1 MVRRAHDASDPLERF
16 VVAQEGVYERALAEL
31 RAGRKR
37 SHWMWFVFPQ
47 LRGLGRS
54 AQSAFYGIRGLDEA
68 RRYLAHPLLG
78 PMLEVATRCV
88 LEAGVPPQEILGQ
101 LDGQKFVSCMTLF
114 AQAAGSGSLF
124 AQALRT
130 FGPGDRLTLEA
141 LADGSDAG
149 A

>member
-1 MVRRAHDASDPLERF
+1 GFTAPDGALSIHGAQWPPLPDADGVVMVAGQGHEDVMVRRAHDASDPLERF

-78 PMLEVATRCV
+78 PRLEVATRCV
-88 LEAGVPPQEILGQ
+88 LEAG
-101 LDGQKFVSCMTLF
+101 
-114 AQAAGSGSLF
+114 
-124 AQALRT
+124 
-130 FGPGDRLTLEA
+130 
-141 LADGSDAG
+141 
-149 A
+149 